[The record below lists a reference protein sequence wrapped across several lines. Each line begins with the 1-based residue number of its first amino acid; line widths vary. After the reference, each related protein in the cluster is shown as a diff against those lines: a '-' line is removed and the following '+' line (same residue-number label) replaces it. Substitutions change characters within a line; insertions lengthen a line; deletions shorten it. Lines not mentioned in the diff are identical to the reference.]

1 MLEMGSINNV
11 NYLNEITILNEKNQQ
26 NDLSPVNETL
36 ISPNLNDELKRNSNI
51 DINSNELC
59 FKIDKRRS
67 IQSTPSKCRKLMKR
81 VFKSPQFHFTVVIL
95 VVLDCFCVS
104 VELILDVLISNQ
116 NKKINEK
123 ASFVKYF
130 TASSH
135 KLNTDLINS
144 YIDSLL
150 ESMNCSRKA
159 VANINFNNVLLTN
172 INQTQSL
179 VNNSDQTD
187 AELYALLHSIETV
200 LKYVGN

>member
-11 NYLNEITILNEKNQQ
+11 NYLNEITTLNEKNQQ

-67 IQSTPSKCRKLMKR
+67 IQGTPSKCGKLMKR

-159 VANINFNNVLLTN
+159 VVNINFNDVLLTN